1 LAWRWRVLKKNVDNA
16 WKEFELKVLVD
27 FEQWLQRRTA
37 IDEIEI
43 SRIANLVK
51 YYKKQKDSQKR
62 HQKLKELNNE
72 IDYRKRVITNES
84 L

>member
-1 LAWRWRVLKKNVDNA
+1 MDNA